1 MFINLLNGGEVMK
14 VKELIAKLSTLDQD
28 DEIVITVM
36 PDEVV
41 SDFGAYEPDVIG
53 LNGWDNVAEIGL
65 GELISG

>member
-1 MFINLLNGGEVMK
+1 MK
-14 VKELIAKLSTLDQD
+14 VKELISKLSTMNPE
-28 DEIVITVM
+28 DEVVITVM